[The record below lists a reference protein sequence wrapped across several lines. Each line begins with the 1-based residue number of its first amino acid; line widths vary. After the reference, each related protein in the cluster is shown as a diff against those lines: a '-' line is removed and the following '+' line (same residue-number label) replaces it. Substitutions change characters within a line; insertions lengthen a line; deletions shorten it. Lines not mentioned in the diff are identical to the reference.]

1 MALEKFALSFF
12 LLLMQCVAAFSGER
26 IIIQSTTSTA
36 NSGLLSHI
44 LPKFEAAT
52 GIEAHVVA
60 VGTGQALKNAANGDG
75 DILLVHSKAA
85 EEGFVAEGWG
95 VKRFDVMYN
104 DFVLVGPDT
113 DPAQIKG
120 EKDASA
126 ALMQIMAQGA
136 VFISRGDNSGTHM
149 AERRLWSEVGQDPS
163 GFEGSWYRE
172 IGSGMGAT
180 LNMAAAV
187 DAYTLSDRA
196 TWLSFGN
203 KQNLTVLLE
212 GDPRLFNQ
220 YGVIAVNPTLHPHV
234 NKEGAEAF
242 IGWITGP
249 KGQAEIG
256 AFQVNSQQ
264 LFFPNAG
271 N

>member
-1 MALEKFALSFF
+1 MAFEKFALSFF

-60 VGTGQALKNAANGDG
+60 VGTGQALKNAAMGDG

-85 EEGFVAEGWG
+85 EESFVAEGWG

-149 AERRLWSEVGQDPS
+149 AERSLWSEFGQNPS
-163 GFEGSWYRE
+163 EFEGSWYRE

-242 IGWITGP
+242 IEWITGP
-249 KGQAEIG
+249 SGQAEIG

>member
-104 DFVLVGPDT
+104 DFVLVGLI
-113 DPAQIKG
+113 QILPKSKG
-120 EKDASA
+120 RK
-126 ALMQIMAQGA
+126 MQ
-136 VFISRGDNSGTHM
+136 VLRSC
-149 AERRLWSEVGQDPS
+149 RLWPKVLFLFLAETIAEPIWPNDACGQRLGRTLRDL
-163 GFEGSWYRE
+163 RE
-172 IGSGMGAT
+172 IGT
-180 LNMAAAV
+180 EK
-187 DAYTLSDRA
+187 SDQV
-196 TWLSFGN
+196 W
-203 KQNLTVLLE
+203 
-212 GDPRLFNQ
+212 
-220 YGVIAVNPTLHPHV
+220 
-234 NKEGAEAF
+234 
-242 IGWITGP
+242 
-249 KGQAEIG
+249 GQH
-256 AFQVNSQQ
+256 
-264 LFFPNAG
+264 
-271 N
+271 